1 MMLRVWGPHFE
12 NQRALEKASLTE
24 ETYYEGVLTIQTLPL
39 QNSFSCSLLKTQQF

>member
-24 ETYYEGVLTIQTLPL
+24 ETYYEGLYIQTLPL
-39 QNSFSCSLLKTQQF
+39 QNSFFPAVF